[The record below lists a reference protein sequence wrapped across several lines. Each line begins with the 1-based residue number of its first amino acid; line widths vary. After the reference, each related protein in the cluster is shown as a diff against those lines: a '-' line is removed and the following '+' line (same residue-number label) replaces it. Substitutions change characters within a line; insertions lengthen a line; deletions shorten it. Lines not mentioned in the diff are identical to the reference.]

1 MFQNIVKGDY
11 TMIKQV
17 ENGSL
22 EAATTIRKDDRSA
35 IVPLNDLKEIT
46 DEDNNISYQFTSYL
60 LTRQEYDT
68 LKIFAKSKIDLA
80 FAEDSVEQLI
90 IARIRELE

>member
-1 MFQNIVKGDY
+1 
-11 TMIKQV
+11 MIKQI

-22 EAATTIRKDDRSA
+22 EAATTIRKDNRSA
-35 IVPLNDLKEIT
+35 IVPLDDLKEVR
-46 DEDNNISYQFTSYL
+46 DEEGNVSYQFTSYL

-80 FAEDSVEQLI
+80 FEEDSLEQLI
-90 IARIRELE
+90 ITRIRELEK